1 MDNNYVY
8 EKPADEKLYEE
19 MKRRSLEGKPV
30 ERKRKRIKINKKKFI
45 RSMAVLLT
53 VTVGITLA
61 GHHIADNM
69 KESIQENALYGDML
83 EEYMEDV
90 FYPSMH
96 HIDGTTNDYY
106 IDYDML
112 GNYIDESEDKA
123 LAVSL
128 TENAIEAKNLT
139 DDESQMDKILAETNL
154 GVNSIDEFIRNQS
167 SEYDGYGDKKQ
178 FIKDTK
184 KRVFTEAQ
192 QSELEEMQE
201 VEKTVDTGG
210 KSL

>member
-61 GHHIADNM
+61 GHHIDDNM

-178 FIKDTK
+178 FIKDT
-184 KRVFTEAQ
+184 RVFTEAQ